1 MIPRPSSVEAAGP
14 LAWPSA
20 GAVDKLHTLDDD
32 WAVEARFDW
41 NLEKNQQLV
50 EQRGISFERVVSAI
64 EQGGLVGVLD
74 HPNQRRYRGQM
85 IYVVDID
92 GYLHLVP
99 FVISVDGS
107 RFLKTIIPSRKAT
120 RDHKRRQ
127 SP

>member
-1 MIPRPSSVEAAGP
+1 MEP
-14 LAWPSA
+14 
-20 GAVDKLHTLDDD
+20 
-32 WAVEARFDW
+32 RFDW

-50 EQRGISFERVVSAI
+50 EQRGVSFERVVSVI
-64 EQGGLVGVLD
+64 EQGGLVNVLD
-74 HPNQRRYRGQM
+74 HPNQQRYPGQM

-99 FVISVDGS
+99 FVTSADGS